1 MVNPDKQEENAK
13 EMNQIKEMLEAEKEK
28 YTILEKEMND
38 LVSKNAN
45 GADQIQKLSKENELV
60 MKKVKSTAD
69 AAMKSQKVNM
79 ERGQM
84 LN

>member
-1 MVNPDKQEENAK
+1 
-13 EMNQIKEMLEAEKEK
+13 
-28 YTILEKEMND
+28 MND

-60 MKKVKSTAD
+60 MKKAKSTAD

>member
-1 MVNPDKQEENAK
+1 MTKL
-13 EMNQIKEMLEAEKEK
+13 KEMLEAEKEK
-28 YTILEKEMND
+28 YTALEQEMND
-38 LVSKNAN
+38 LVSQHAN
-45 GADQIQKLSKENELV
+45 GTDQIQKLEKENELV